1 MNGKRWIFVSIYF
14 LLLFMAQA
22 IGCFNSQ
29 AGAQDIVLDDNL
41 GVCIPAEQTI
51 VEETGGVSD
60 VGERIMLSLLAVRL
74 DVGGPVIGSGILVE
88 LDGAFPYMM
97 TAYHVVDHMFERGT
111 TFKQSACH
119 VGVYSR
125 QENCVDII
133 ISEQYREYTFID
145 ISRDAALIP
154 LSYWPEGGRPAET
167 PVQSYNFRIGEEV
180 LVIGCPTGIP
190 DILTRGIVTGFAAGV
205 RNRPMTDAATWF
217 GTSGGGVFLPTG
229 EYVGYFHSMIGSR
242 TPNGR
247 EMAEGLHIFSPLPGG
262 WGLAD

>member
-1 MNGKRWIFVSIYF
+1 MNGRRWIFVSIYL
-14 LLLFMAQA
+14 LLLFMAQTM
-22 IGCFNSQ
+22 GCFNTQ
-29 AGAQDIVLDDNL
+29 VGAQDIVLDDNL

-88 LDGAFPYMM
+88 LEGAFPYMM

-119 VGVYSR
+119 VDVYSR

-154 LSYWPEGGRPAET
+154 LSDWPEGGRPAAT
-167 PVQSYNFRIGEEV
+167 PFQNYQFRI
-180 LVIGCPTGIP
+180 
-190 DILTRGIVTGFAAGV
+190 GIVTGFAAGD